1 MLYVVLIVQT
11 VASLLRWSAPLLLTL
26 SAVMSVLAFFG
37 ERAGPGPLV
46 WTLWGLG
53 IVGFGLR
60 RLHRAGQY
68 ASLEQLVAASDAGVP
83 RAMRV
88 RGLMLKV
95 EGDLDGAERLLRGAA
110 EKGDREAMWDLGR
123 LVEERDGLAASEPW
137 FRMAAERGH
146 LVARRFF
153 REGSALNRDGSN
165 PL

>member
-1 MLYVVLIVQT
+1 MLYVMLVVKT
-11 VASLLRWSAPLLLTL
+11 VASLLRWLAPLLLTL
-26 SAVMSVLAFFG
+26 SAVMSLLAFFG
-37 ERAGPGPLV
+37 EREGPSPLV
-46 WTLWGLG
+46 WWMWGLG
-53 IVGFGLR
+53 IAGLVLG

-68 ASLEQLVAASDAGVP
+68 QSLDALVAASDAGVP

-95 EGDLDGAERLLRGAA
+95 EGDLDGAEALLRDAA
-110 EKGDREAMWDLGR
+110 AKGDREAMWDLGR

-137 FRMAAERGH
+137 FRMAAEHGH

-153 REGSALNRDGSN
+153 RKGSALNRDGSN